1 MGRSKI
7 CFGFNEK
14 SYAAER
20 LASAFGLAA
29 NVLASIHRT
38 VKRHSQ
44 PSEVWVF
51 LGESFFLWASLW
63 CCFGKFGKFCW
74 IQSLMKGTKSFF
86 FSHLDFPSKMFK
98 SYLFL
103 LGEDVEAT
111 GLNKTSRTAGTSVV
125 RTLVRTNSF
134 CFVTGGFINLS
145 KSDWRWANWSCN
157 FHMKTLG
164 GVPDRSTQ
172 RESPTPEG

>member
-51 LGESFFLWASLW
+51 LGESFFCGRLCGVALGSL
-63 CCFGKFGKFCW
+63 G
-74 IQSLMKGTKSFF
+74 SFVE
-86 FSHLDFPSKMFK
+86 FK
-98 SYLFL
+98 
-103 LGEDVEAT
+103 V
-111 GLNKTSRTAGTSVV
+111 
-125 RTLVRTNSF
+125 
-134 CFVTGGFINLS
+134 
-145 KSDWRWANWSCN
+145 
-157 FHMKTLG
+157 
-164 GVPDRSTQ
+164 
-172 RESPTPEG
+172 